1 MKGIHK
7 IMVGVGVGVVLLLA
21 ASVGGFAQQQVQR
34 QPDCQFGF
42 MFTATGPSTSFD
54 NRQSACTTW
63 HVVYE
68 NAGFS
73 ALSIELQS
81 APDNLGQPGSF
92 VTWANLASG
101 TLPMTSITSSAITG
115 YKFQPWISVRLNS
128 VTGTGTIRGT
138 AYGYRPFSNTDINT
152 FGSAAGAIPT
162 PSSDPTVS
170 LSPCLVNSGQG
181 TTASTNA
188 TSCKASA
195 GNMYGFRFINTS
207 TTIAYVRLYNLA
219 TAPTCSSAT
228 GYVETIPVPPA
239 GAAGGAAGIVDS
251 APLPLGYTTG
261 IGLCVTGGS
270 TSTDNTNAPTGVFV
284 TVKYK

>member
-1 MKGIHK
+1 MNKRIHK
-7 IMVGVGVGVVLLLA
+7 IVAGVVLLLA
-21 ASVGGFAQQQVQR
+21 ASVGGFAQQQSQR
-34 QPDCQFGF
+34 IPDCQFGF
-42 MFTATGPSTSFD
+42 TFTATGSSNNFD
-54 NRQSACTTW
+54 NRQTGCTGW
-63 HVVYE
+63 HFVYE
-68 NAGFS
+68 NTGFS
-73 ALSIELQS
+73 ALSIQLQS
-81 APDNLGQPGSF
+81 APDSGQQPGTY
-92 VTWANLASG
+92 VIWADLASG
-101 TLPMTSITSSAITG
+101 TLPLTNTVGGAITG
-115 YKFQPWISVRLNS
+115 YKFQPWVSVKLNS

-138 AYGYRPFSNTDINT
+138 VYGYRPFSNTDINT
-152 FGSAAGAIPT
+152 FGLVASAIPT

-219 TAPTCSSAT
+219 TAPTCSSAI